1 MSEYLDES
9 AHAEL
14 AADAAAGRAVVRLPR
29 TVAKQFFLRVSL
41 SDIKTRSG
49 RSVWPYKAGVLVGQI
64 LAPALLIGCFVLI
77 YAESEAWLSALLVP
91 LAGILWTVIAGFIN
105 ADGHWLPMTI
115 MVALAA
121 GLAALGLPWA
131 GALTV
136 FTASLWVHR
145 MTFVLAERSLTSL
158 VTTSYA
164 AYEMLTEHITVE
176 RTTAG

>member
-1 MSEYLDES
+1 
-9 AHAEL
+9 
-14 AADAAAGRAVVRLPR
+14 
-29 TVAKQFFLRVSL
+29 
-41 SDIKTRSG
+41 
-49 RSVWPYKAGVLVGQI
+49 
-64 LAPALLIGCFVLI
+64 
-77 YAESEAWLSALLVP
+77 
-91 LAGILWTVIAGFIN
+91 
-105 ADGHWLPMTI
+105 